1 MDDNT
6 VCFLR
11 PISLIHSVAKLFA
24 KILAS
29 RLALHMHKI
38 ISKSQSTFIKGRSIH
53 DNYMYVRNM
62 ARRFHRSKRPMLLI
76 KLDIS
81 KAFDSVRWDYLFS
94 LLNTLGFPRRW
105 VDWIAAFL
113 STASSQV
120 LLNGIPGEPFV
131 HGRGLRQG
139 DPLSL
144 CSSFSPSIR
153 SRGFSRLQ
161 RPGG

>member
-1 MDDNT
+1 LDDNT

-29 RLALHMHKI
+29 RLAPHMHKI

-76 KLDIS
+76 KLNIS
-81 KAFDSVRWDYLFS
+81 KAFDSVRWDS

-131 HGRGLRQG
+131 HGRGLRRG
-139 DPLSL
+139 TRSPL
-144 CSSFSPSIR
+144 CSSFSPSTR